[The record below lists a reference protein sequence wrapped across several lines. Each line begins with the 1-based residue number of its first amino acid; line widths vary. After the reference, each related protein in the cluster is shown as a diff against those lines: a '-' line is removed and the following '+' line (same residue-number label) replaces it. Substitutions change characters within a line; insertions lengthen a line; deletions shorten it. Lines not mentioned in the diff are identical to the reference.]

1 MSRGESPLNNIKELT
16 AKILA
21 FVDERNWRQFHSP
34 KDLAISVSIESAE
47 LPECFQWDRDTP
59 TLDIQREIADICIYL
74 LELADTLGIDI
85 KAAIEEKL
93 VINAERYPKEKSWGS
108 SKKYDEI

>member
-1 MSRGESPLNNIKELT
+1 MSEIRELT
-16 AKILA
+16 KKILA

-34 KDLAISVSIESAE
+34 KDLAVSVSIESAE
-47 LPECFQWDRDTP
+47 LLECFQWDRETP

-93 VINAERYPKEKSWGS
+93 AINAERYPKEKAWGS
-108 SKKYDEI
+108 NKKYDEI